1 MRPPPN
7 PAKIIDM
14 TFDAPFERKW
24 KTILPY
30 KGREEVE
37 RMEDIDVKYQY

>member
-1 MRPPPN
+1 
-7 PAKIIDM
+7 M